1 MAHPEVGRHESA
13 DDGALE
19 RRTLLARLPQ
29 ANIVE
34 TEQAV
39 ALEPNPLL
47 EPQPVV
53 ALLGP
58 GCRKR
63 LIEQAPAGGLTVGI
77 ELIVLHNA
85 ARGVGDVLQT
95 CLAVDDPDLL
105 ACCGDLDAD
114 VAGWLAN
121 HQTKG
126 APVPIDARL
135 EALIRCN
142 AHRSGHRRDA
152 WQQLVARR
160 VGDVRWNIVGGG
172 AWCEQ
177 RGSGKGANGREDG
190 ALAWERTSNHGGP

>member
-1 MAHPEVGRHESA
+1 MHAEMAHPKVGRHEGA

-39 ALEPNPLL
+39 ALESNPLL

-58 GCRKR
+58 GCRKC
-63 LIEQAPAGGLTVGI
+63 LVEEAPAGRLTVGI
-77 ELIVLHNA
+77 ELIVLDNVG
-85 ARGVGDVLQT
+85 RGVGDVLQT
-95 CLAVDDPDLL
+95 SLAVDNPNLL
-105 ACCGDLDAD
+105 ACCGDVDAD
-114 VAGWLAN
+114 VAGWLAD

-126 APVPIDARL
+126 APVPIDARVKT
-135 EALIRCN
+135 LIRCN

-152 WQQLVARR
+152 WQQPVARR
-160 VGDVRWNIVGGG
+160 AGDVCWNIVGGG
-172 AWCEQ
+172 A
-177 RGSGKGANGREDG
+177 
-190 ALAWERTSNHGGP
+190 